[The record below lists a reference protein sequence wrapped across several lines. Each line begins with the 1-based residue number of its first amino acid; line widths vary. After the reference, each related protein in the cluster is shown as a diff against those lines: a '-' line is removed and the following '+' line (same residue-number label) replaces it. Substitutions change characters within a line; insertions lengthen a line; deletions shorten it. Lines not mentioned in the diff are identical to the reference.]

1 MSKSLD
7 NEIKSPAVNQVFLLP
22 LFYTFPGEVVAK
34 SEFRD
39 LPRNIHTALTDVQSL
54 ERIQS
59 KQFLKDM
66 IDMTAAMV
74 WMHLGHRGWIEV
86 YSGYS
91 PAYVC
96 AHMLNHWRNLFYTVY
111 REVNPIELF
120 QQGTYFDWIPM
131 EEAKEIWAQIV
142 AFSDE
147 HFSIFRKV
155 IGIEKKL
162 PCFEDFDLKSGTARH
177 SRAYYDF
184 LRKWYHTK
192 TKHPIMLTE
201 RIPHRLGIWTNSA
214 DYRID
219 WEWFMKSLVPAEREI
234 IELRLQGK
242 TQKEIAEMM
251 GYKTHSAVQKKL
263 VKIHAAYDLWFHP
276 AEEIEQS
283 EDQ

>member
-1 MSKSLD
+1 MGKSAD
-7 NEIKSPAVNQVFLLP
+7 NNKPSSAGNQIFLLP
-22 LFYTFPGEVVAK
+22 LFYTFPMEVVAK

-39 LPRNIHTALTDVQSL
+39 LPRNMHTALTDAQSL

-74 WMHLGHRGWIEV
+74 WMHLGHRGWMEV

-96 AHMLNHWRNLFYTVY
+96 AHMLRYWRNLFYTVY
-111 REVNPIELF
+111 RDVNPVELF
-120 QQGTYFDWIPM
+120 RQAAHFDWIPM

-142 AFSDE
+142 AFSDA
-147 HFSIFRKV
+147 HFPILRDV
-155 IGIEKKL
+155 IAIEKEL
-162 PCFEDFDLKSGTARH
+162 PCFEDFDLTSGTARH

-192 TKHPIMLTE
+192 TKHPIMLTDK
-201 RIPHRLGIWTNSA
+201 IPHKLGFWTNSA
-214 DYRID
+214 DFRID
-219 WEWFMKSLVPAEREI
+219 WESFVKTLEPAERKI
-234 IELRLQGK
+234 IELKLQGK
-242 TQKEIAEMM
+242 TQKEIAEIM

-263 VKIHAAYDLWFHP
+263 KKIHTDYNNWFHP
-276 AEEIEQS
+276 TNT
-283 EDQ
+283 